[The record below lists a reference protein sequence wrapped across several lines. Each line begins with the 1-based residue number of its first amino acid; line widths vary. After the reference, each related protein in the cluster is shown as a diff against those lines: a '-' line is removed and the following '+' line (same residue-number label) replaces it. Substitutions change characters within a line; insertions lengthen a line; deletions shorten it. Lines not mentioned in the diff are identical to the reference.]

1 MKKNFKNILE
11 VRNSIDKIDEE
22 ILDLLLK
29 RKELVVE
36 AVKQKNRDQ
45 IVDQVRID
53 KIIER
58 LKEEGNKRGL
68 PGSLVEKLWLTMIQ
82 EFILSIPKPG
92 RKKIWPIRKPAKDRI
107 TGSMMGSVTRLADC
121 GRVR

>member
-22 ILDLLLK
+22 ILDLILK

-45 IVDQVRID
+45 IVDQVRIN

-58 LKEEGNKRGL
+58 LKEEGNNRGL

-82 EFILSIPKPG
+82 EFIRYEEKIFDEVH
-92 RKKIWPIRKPAKDRI
+92 KKN
-107 TGSMMGSVTRLADC
+107 
-121 GRVR
+121 

>member
-11 VRNSIDKIDEE
+11 VRNSIDKIDAE
-22 ILDLLLK
+22 ILDLILK

-82 EFILSIPKPG
+82 EFILYEEKIFDEVH
-92 RKKIWPIRKPAKDRI
+92 KKN
-107 TGSMMGSVTRLADC
+107 
-121 GRVR
+121 

>member
-22 ILDLLLK
+22 ILDLILK

-68 PGSLVEKLWLTMIQ
+68 PESLIEKLWLTMIQ
-82 EFILSIPKPG
+82 EFILYEEKIFDEVH
-92 RKKIWPIRKPAKDRI
+92 KKN
-107 TGSMMGSVTRLADC
+107 
-121 GRVR
+121 